1 MALLSLYLPCS
12 FFVSSMRSQSLSP
25 DLTPSSSSASST
37 RTPVSW
43 KKQCSSRSWIVY
55 LRGAQLSAG
64 PGAAGALPPRAPLPP
79 PPLVLVH
86 ADAALDDLLQLR
98 HLHLVEAAGLQALGA
113 MGISACCAGHCH
125 SAGFPEPGAEPRLCR
140 VMVLLDAAR
149 TAVAPQP
156 LVSPDTA
163 PLAAGH
169 TRGHAPSPGAAL
181 ARLWFPR
188 PSRVC
193 LHGARTPQGS
203 GFPPQQAGANRDR
216 LGQPSRPAPVPPH

>member
-1 MALLSLYLPCS
+1 
-12 FFVSSMRSQSLSP
+12 
-25 DLTPSSSSASST
+25 
-37 RTPVSW
+37 
-43 KKQCSSRSWIVY
+43 
-55 LRGAQLSAG
+55 
-64 PGAAGALPPRAPLPP
+64 
-79 PPLVLVH
+79 
-86 ADAALDDLLQLR
+86 
-98 HLHLVEAAGLQALGA
+98 

-156 LVSPDTA
+156 PVSPDTA

-216 LGQPSRPAPVPPH
+216 LGQPRCPRQGVAEQTSSRSTPLTCWQCLMQEERHGVWPSRSCPTPHRLPRPAPSHRPDTFQGAARPDSSIRPAPPDPHPSSRARSTSRQHHPSPGPLTEVTLR